1 MALIISNFNK
11 LNNYTDL
18 PSGVSGLIEKN
29 KDATFYGI
37 ASGRSMEGVGIFD
50 GDVLLIDRSL
60 NVEPGDVIVA
70 VLNGQYVCKI
80 ADLKSNQLR
89 SASDEYE
96 PYKLKDGD
104 EFTLEGVVSHSI
116 RMYRRNIKDKL

>member
-1 MALIISNFNK
+1 MMESNVSK
-11 LNNYTDL
+11 AKDYTQL
-18 PSGVSGLIEKN
+18 PDGLTGLLEKN
-29 KDATFYGI
+29 KDATFYGV

-60 NVEPGDVIVA
+60 DVKPGDVIVA
-70 VLNGQYVCKI
+70 VLNGQFVCKI
-80 ADLKSNQLR
+80 ADLKNNQLL

-104 EFTLEGVVSHSI
+104 EFTLEGVVSRSV
-116 RMYRRNIKDKL
+116 RMFRRNIKDKL

>member
-1 MALIISNFNK
+1 MMESNINK
-11 LNNYTDL
+11 ASDYAQL
-18 PSGVSGLIEKN
+18 PGGLTGLLEKN
-29 KDATFYGI
+29 KDATFYGV

-60 NVEPGDVIVA
+60 DVKPGDVIVA
-70 VLNGQYVCKI
+70 VLNGQFVCKI
-80 ADLKSNQLR
+80 ADLKNNQLL

-104 EFTLEGVVSHSI
+104 EFTLEGVVSRSV
-116 RMYRRNIKDKL
+116 RMFRRNIKDKL